1 MLLKIKEVVDL
12 VGHLPPVGSFFKN
25 SKLYWR
31 EIQNYLNFFLQLKSL
46 NLTSKSTLNK
56 QLRNFLLS
64 ISLLVHQMNFNVVEM
79 VIFFRFFLSKQRS
92 KYLRKRTFFKI
103 FFPLG
108 GCQGSIPQLGFT
120 YTQLFGLVSEAD
132 YPYTSGN
139 VSI

>member
-1 MLLKIKEVVDL
+1 MLGFCHRWVVTN
-12 VGHLPPVGSFFKN
+12 FF
-25 SKLYWR
+25 SK
-31 EIQNYLNFFLQLKSL
+31 IQNYFGGRFKNNMNFFFLQLKSL

-103 FFPLG
+103 FFQLG